1 MVGVLRSSSEAE
13 EPDLWHVNSKLG
25 KGNRQIHQIHP
36 GFNFCLFFFPQPLDV
51 SAWACW
57 VDILFS
63 SGCYLI
69 RSGNRDRRDLNE
81 TVFGQRKRQYRE
93 RTAIST
99 GFAYQGGIGLRPW
112 LMLLLILLSF
122 SDKKRRC
129 AQEQQDQNELTL

>member
-1 MVGVLRSSSEAE
+1 MACQLKIGQRKQANSS
-13 EPDLWHVNSKLG
+13 NSS
-25 KGNRQIHQIHP
+25 RFQ
-36 GFNFCLFFFPQPLDV
+36 FLFVFFPQPLDV